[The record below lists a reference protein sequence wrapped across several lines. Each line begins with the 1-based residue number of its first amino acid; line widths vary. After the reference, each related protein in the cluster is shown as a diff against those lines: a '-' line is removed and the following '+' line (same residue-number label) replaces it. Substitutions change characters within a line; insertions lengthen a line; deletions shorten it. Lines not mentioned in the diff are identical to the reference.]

1 MKDWSAENGQQGPT
15 RRMADEILE
24 FLDFIDD
31 LYAMLKMLLGW
42 LFANIGEVTGE
53 VTIDGHD

>member
-1 MKDWSAENGQQGPT
+1 VKDWSAENGQQGST

>member
-1 MKDWSAENGQQGPT
+1 MKDWSAENGQQGST

-24 FLDFIDD
+24 LLDFVDD

-42 LFANIGEVTGE
+42 LFANIGEVA
-53 VTIDGHD
+53 IDGHD

>member
-1 MKDWSAENGQQGPT
+1 MVSRGFT

-24 FLDFIDD
+24 LLDFVDD

-42 LFANIGEVTGE
+42 LFANIGEVA
-53 VTIDGHD
+53 VDGHD